1 MRRML
6 IILLAT
12 SIAMSSVAMAEV
24 YKWVDKEGRVHYSDR
39 PEPGAV
45 ILAIVSRRTD
55 PEAIAQRSE
64 AASSQRQQDATRD
77 QQRRSDQTSAATVQR
92 DVATARQ
99 EQCRKAREQYTVAI
113 ESIRL
118 YRVGKDGER
127 EYLNET
133 ELAEARLA
141 AKKNLD
147 AACGSSS

>member
-1 MRRML
+1 MKRLL
-6 IILLAT
+6 IILFVACT
-12 SIAMSSVAMAEV
+12 AISTAAMAEV

-55 PEAIAQRSE
+55 PQAVAQRNE
-64 AASSQRQQDATRD
+64 AATSQRAQDATRD
-77 QQRRSDQTSAATVQR
+77 QQRRSDQATSAAVQR
-92 DVATARQ
+92 DVSTVRAEQCKKAQ
-99 EQCRKAREQYTVAI
+99 EQYRVAI

-127 EYLNET
+127 QYLNET